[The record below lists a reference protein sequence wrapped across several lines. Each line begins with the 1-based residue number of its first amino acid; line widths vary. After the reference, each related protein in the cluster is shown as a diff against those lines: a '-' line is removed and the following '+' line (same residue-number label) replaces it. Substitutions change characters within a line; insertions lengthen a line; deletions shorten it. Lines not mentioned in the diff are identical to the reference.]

1 MEQTGMLEKMLD
13 AGVHLGHRKSKGHP
27 KMKPYLFGV
36 RQGVQI
42 INIEKT
48 LQKMEEAAAFLKS
61 VAAGNGTILL
71 VGTKMP
77 AKLFTKELAVRAGIP
92 YVSGRWLGG
101 TLTNYPV
108 ISKRLEYFLSQE
120 AKKAKGEL
128 EKYTK
133 KEQLLI
139 DRELEDLE
147 KKMGGLKGLKQM
159 PQALL
164 IVDIEEHITVV
175 REAKKTGIPVVAITD
190 TNTDPTLV
198 DYPIPSNDKSAK
210 SVKFMLDYLME
221 AIEAGKVTKDN
232 VQ

>member
-1 MEQTGMLEKMLD
+1 MLQKMLD

-42 INIEKT
+42 INLEKT
-48 LQKMEEAAAFLKS
+48 LQKMQEAAAFLKDT
-61 VAAGNGTILL
+61 VAKDGVVLFAA
-71 VGTKMP
+71 TKMP
-77 AKLFTKELAVRAGIP
+77 AKVFTKELAENAGLA

-101 TLTNYPV
+101 TLTNFSV
-108 ISKRLEYFLSQE
+108 ISKRLEYFISQE

-133 KEQLLI
+133 KEQLMI

-147 KKMGGLKGLKQM
+147 KKMGGLKALKKI

-164 IVDIEEHITVV
+164 IVDIEEHITIV
-175 REAKKTGIPVVAITD
+175 REAKATGVPVVAITD

-198 DYPIPSNDKSAK
+198 DYPIPCNDKSAK
-210 SVKFMLDYLME
+210 SVKFALDYLMA
-221 AIEAGKVTKDN
+221 AIEEGKALVKDN
-232 VQ
+232 T